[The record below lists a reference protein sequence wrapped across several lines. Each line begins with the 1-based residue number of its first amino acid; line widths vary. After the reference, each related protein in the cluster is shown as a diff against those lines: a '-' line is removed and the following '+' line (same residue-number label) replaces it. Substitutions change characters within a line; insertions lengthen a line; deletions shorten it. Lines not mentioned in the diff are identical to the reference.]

1 MAPSAATGP
10 GSLRRT
16 RFAATKFRP
25 PPLPAT
31 LVSRSALHDR
41 LTAGAGQRLTTV
53 VGSAGAGKSVLLAD
67 WATARLPGMTS
78 WLSCDKADTDAVRFW
93 TAFIEAPRAIEPGF
107 GADAADLLA
116 MDRTMLADVTAS
128 IANDVA
134 ELPAGSAIVVDDFHY
149 AAAAAAPDMTDLIER
164 WPSET
169 VQLVLAG
176 RYDPPLRQHRLRMS
190 GQLAEIRDRDLY
202 FSLTES
208 RDLLANFGV
217 QVPEAELA
225 LLHQRSEGW
234 PAALQMAALSLRGTT
249 DPARLA
255 RAIEVRGAGI
265 ADYFISEVLEQQAP
279 EVAQFM
285 LDTSILVGVLTAD
298 MCAAVTGRPDAAMLL
313 RVIDAT
319 HLFLVA
325 LDDERT
331 TFRYH
336 HLVRQVLRAEL
347 HARDRAREQALQQR
361 AAEWFEA
368 AGDIRRAAHH
378 YLAAQQADRALALLQ
393 DRVVSDFLHDPALPP
408 PLVLSVDRPVAAGGD
423 AGTAAGPGRGHAVVG

>member
-1 MAPSAATGP
+1 MAQNAASGPGSFGP

-31 LVSRSALHDR
+31 LVPRSALHDR

-67 WATARLPGMTS
+67 WAAARPPGVTS
-78 WLSCDKADTDAVRFW
+78 WLSCDKADADAVRFW

-116 MDRTMLADVTAS
+116 MDRTMSADVTAS
-128 IANDVA
+128 VANDAA

-202 FSLTES
+202 FS
-208 RDLLANFGV
+208 RF
-217 QVPEAELA
+217 
-225 LLHQRSEGW
+225 
-234 PAALQMAALSLRGTT
+234 
-249 DPARLA
+249 
-255 RAIEVRGAGI
+255 
-265 ADYFISEVLEQQAP
+265 
-279 EVAQFM
+279 
-285 LDTSILVGVLTAD
+285 
-298 MCAAVTGRPDAAMLL
+298 C
-313 RVIDAT
+313 
-319 HLFLVA
+319 
-325 LDDERT
+325 
-331 TFRYH
+331 
-336 HLVRQVLRAEL
+336 
-347 HARDRAREQALQQR
+347 RE
-361 AAEWFEA
+361 FCD
-368 AGDIRRAAHH
+368 G
-378 YLAAQQADRALALLQ
+378 
-393 DRVVSDFLHDPALPP
+393 
-408 PLVLSVDRPVAAGGD
+408 
-423 AGTAAGPGRGHAVVG
+423 